1 MQDIDYANFV
11 LSSNQNN
18 QCQSQQKTRDKTQCI
33 NVEREYN
40 LWNRL
45 KPAKLINIY
54 IASAVSLFQSGKM
67 LRHHQIKTLQL
78 DEPQQIM
85 DVSQLDISG
94 NLEVDALRLES
105 AYKLWDVEKNKSPTR
120 DVEKERSLHC
130 CWPAGQPW
138 TSKPTPRTS
147 GCAGRP

>member
-1 MQDIDYANFV
+1 MLDIDYVIFV

-18 QCQSQQKTRDKTQCI
+18 QCQPEQKTRDKTQCI

-105 AYKLWDVEKNKSPTR
+105 AYKLWDVEKNKSHP
-120 DVEKERSLHC
+120 
-130 CWPAGQPW
+130 WPLRKDAAV
-138 TSKPTPRTS
+138 TID
-147 GCAGRP
+147 

>member
-1 MQDIDYANFV
+1 M

-18 QCQSQQKTRDKTQCI
+18 QCQPQQKTRDKTQCI

-54 IASAVSLFQSGKM
+54 IASAVLLLQSGKM

-85 DVSQLDISG
+85 DISQLDISG

-105 AYKLWDVEKNKSPTR
+105 AYKLWDVEKNKSHP
-120 DVEKERSLHC
+120 
-130 CWPAGQPW
+130 WPLRKDAAV
-138 TSKPTPRTS
+138 TID
-147 GCAGRP
+147 